1 MDRLNFRL
9 PGRDVEKVIWYTN
22 LEISDMSRFGR
33 QKLKEDILSMRLKDI
48 TQEEKVK
55 KKRRPTTE
63 L

>member
-1 MDRLNFRL
+1 
-9 PGRDVEKVIWYTN
+9 
-22 LEISDMSRFGR
+22 MSRFGR

-55 KKRRPTTE
+55 KREDPRQSCRI